1 MDFVL
6 RLRSGTNLLLSV
18 LSTFQ
23 LAFCQSKHKYSSFA
37 YQETSLLEPLSHG
50 TLVRQ
55 MTCAIVQNRSFDSQ
69 MAIVD
74 IHPWTVGAVC
84 EVLRAIPR
92 FFFQSGRSVGRQ
104 HSFRRRAPLRQ
115 RDLGQEAEDSS
126 NGVRLRGP
134 AAYRD
139 PSKVNLGLTKALEF
153 YSWVEV
159 ECGFS
164 HNEITCKE
172 MACVLAKGNALKKL
186 WHFLH
191 EMAKREGQL
200 VNTVTLTCIIKIL
213 GEEGLVKEALAAF
226 YRMKQFHCKPDVV
239 AYNTIIGALCR
250 VGNFKMARFLLDQM
264 EIPGFRCPP
273 DTFTYTI
280 LIGFYCK
287 HSLQTG
293 CRKAIRRRIWEAN
306 HLFRH
311 MIFKGFTPD
320 VVTYNCLIDGLC
332 KTYRIG
338 RAMELLDDMLQRG
351 FNPNKVTYNSFIRYY
366 SVVNEVEKAIVM
378 MRSMELRRHG
388 TPTSS
393 SFTPIIHALCEA
405 RRSTEAQDFL
415 VEMVDR
421 GSIPREYTYKLVCDT
436 LALAGQASLPHELC
450 KKIED
455 GISTRYKQVMRV
467 KPVMKY
473 KDMISQ

>member
-6 RLRSGTNLLLSV
+6 RLRSGINLLLSV

-23 LAFCQSKHKYSSFA
+23 LTFCQSKHKYSSFA

-84 EVLRAIPR
+84 EVLMAIPR

-115 RDLGQEAEDSS
+115 RDRRQEAEDST

-172 MACVLAKGNALKKL
+172 MACVLAKGNAIKKL

-306 HLFRH
+306 HL
-311 MIFKGFTPD
+311 
-320 VVTYNCLIDGLC
+320 
-332 KTYRIG
+332 
-338 RAMELLDDMLQRG
+338 
-351 FNPNKVTYNSFIRYY
+351 YY
-366 SVVNEVEKAIVM
+366 SVVNEVEKAIEM

-436 LALAGQASLPHELC
+436 LALAGQAGLPHELC
-450 KKIED
+450 QKIED

-473 KDMISQ
+473 KDVISQ